1 MPSPDPALGAV
12 PQAAGATAVA
22 VEVVYAPPPP
32 AAACV
37 IALQVAPGSSIQQAI
52 EASGVLARYPE
63 IDLARNKVGIYGK
76 LAALDTAVAPRDRI
90 EIYRPLSV
98 DPKVARQRRVE
109 KVRAAGS
116 VEGRKWVA
124 KERR

>member
-1 MPSPDPALGAV
+1 MPSPDPA
-12 PQAAGATAVA
+12 QADAPIAADVTI
-22 VEVVYAPPPP
+22 EVVYAPPPP
-32 AAACV
+32 AAASV
-37 IALQVAPGSSIQQAI
+37 IALQVAPGSTVEQAI
-52 EASGVLARYPE
+52 AASGVLARYPE

-76 LAALDTAVAPRDRI
+76 LTALGAAVAAHDRI